1 MLLQTIL
8 NSSIHEN
15 VYKHRSAIVI
25 DLHGSGKVMRTFADI
40 SNSIVHDNVSVSS
53 APAFPVVLPRPAVL
67 RQGVMKKG
75 WLRIPNRPIP
85 QPASQGACAGGC
97 AGLVRGLCGHFRARG
112 PISAILRRSINQRFY
127 WSWRGSCVLSQT
139 VSKLRGINFVTRHP
153 LKSCKTH

>member
-85 QPASQGACAGGC
+85 QPASQGACAGAC
-97 AGLVRGLCGHFRARG
+97 AGLVRAF
-112 PISAILRRSINQRFY
+112 Q
-127 WSWRGSCVLSQT
+127 SQ
-139 VSKLRGINFVTRHP
+139 GANIRHP
-153 LKSCKTH
+153 PA